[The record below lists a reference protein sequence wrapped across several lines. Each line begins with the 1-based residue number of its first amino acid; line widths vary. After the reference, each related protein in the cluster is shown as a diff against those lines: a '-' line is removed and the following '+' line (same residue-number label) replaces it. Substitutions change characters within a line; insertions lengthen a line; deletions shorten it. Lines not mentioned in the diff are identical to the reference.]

1 MKGIKMC
8 IGLAAVMLVAGS
20 MALAQTRPVYK
31 TGTAT
36 MPAGET
42 NLYINVE
49 GLKVVGDDLL
59 TTYLKLDEVAFKNV
73 SGTATGTVTFYSVD
87 LSNDTQM
94 EQLATVIPSEYR
106 SSFPRRSVPLQA
118 QTVASWVVTND
129 LAEGGGVIVPVS
141 TTVVTTNYVPYT
153 FRQLKLFINQAET
166 SATDNVYQYLIK
178 AE

>member
-1 MKGIKMC
+1 MKGIQKR
-8 IGLAAVMLVAGS
+8 ISLVAVMLVAGS

-42 NLYINVE
+42 NLYVNVE

-59 TTYLKLDEVAFKNV
+59 LTYLKLDEVAFKNV

-94 EQLATVIPSEYR
+94 EKIASVIPGAY
-106 SSFPRRSVPLQA
+106 SSKYPRRGI
-118 QTVASWVVTND
+118 ASQVINTADWVVTGNV
-129 LAEGGGVIVPVS
+129 AVAVSVS
-141 TTVVTTNYVPYT
+141 TVTTNYVPYT
-153 FRQLKLFINQAET
+153 FRQMKLFINQAKT
-166 SATDNVYQYLIK
+166 SATDNVYQYMIK

>member
-1 MKGIKMC
+1 MKGIQKC
-8 IGLAAVMLVAGS
+8 ISLAAVMLVAGS

-31 TGTAT
+31 TGTAI

-42 NLYINVE
+42 NLYVNVE

-94 EQLATVIPSEYR
+94 EQIATVIPGAY
-106 SSFPRRSVPLQA
+106 SSKFPRRGI
-118 QTVASWVVTND
+118 ASQVINTADWVVTGD
-129 LAEGGGVIVPVS
+129 VAVAVSVS
-141 TTVVTTNYVPYT
+141 TVTTNYVPYT
-153 FRQLKLFINQAET
+153 FRQLKLFINQAAT
-166 SATDNVYQYLIK
+166 SATDNVYQYMIK

>member
-59 TTYLKLDEVAFKNV
+59 LTYLKLDQVAFKNV

-87 LSNDTQM
+87 LNNDNQM
-94 EQLATVIPSEYR
+94 EQIANVIPGAY
-106 SSFPRRSVPLQA
+106 SSTFPRRSVPLQS
-118 QTVASWVVTND
+118 QTIAGWVVTND
-129 LAEGGGVIVPVS
+129 LADATAVIVPVS

-153 FRQLKLFINQAET
+153 FRQLKLFINQAAT

>member
-8 IGLAAVMLVAGS
+8 VSLAAVMLVAGS

-42 NLYINVE
+42 NLYVNVE

-59 TTYLKLDEVAFKNV
+59 LTYLKLDEVAFKNV

-87 LSNDTQM
+87 LNNDTQM
-94 EQLATVIPSEYR
+94 SQIASVIPGAF
-106 SSFPRRSVPLQA
+106 SSAYPRRGI
-118 QTVASWVVTND
+118 ASKVINTADWVVTGNV
-129 LAEGGGVIVPVS
+129 AVAVSVS
-141 TTVVTTNYVPYT
+141 TVATNYVPYT
-153 FRQLKLFINQAET
+153 FRQMKLFINQAAT
-166 SATDNVYQYLIK
+166 SATDNVYQYMIK

>member
-1 MKGIKMC
+1 MKGIQKR
-8 IGLAAVMLVAGS
+8 ISLVAVMLVAGS

-31 TGTAT
+31 TGTAI

-42 NLYINVE
+42 NLSINVE

-94 EQLATVIPSEYR
+94 EQLATVIPGEYR
-106 SSFPRRSVPLQA
+106 SSFPRREIAS
-118 QTVASWVVTND
+118 QTINTADWVVTGD
-129 LAEGGGVIVPVS
+129 VAVAVSVS
-141 TTVVTTNYVPYT
+141 TVITNYVPYT

-166 SATDNVYQYLIK
+166 SATDNVYQYMIK

>member
-1 MKGIKMC
+1 MKGVKKSIS
-8 IGLAAVMLVAGS
+8 LAAVMLVAGS
-20 MALAQTRPVYK
+20 MAFAQTRPVYK
-31 TGTAT
+31 TGTAV

-42 NLYINVE
+42 NLYVNVE

-59 TTYLKLDEVAFKNV
+59 LTYLKLDEVAFKNV

-87 LSNDTQM
+87 LNNDNQM
-94 EQLATVIPSEYR
+94 SQIASVIPGAF
-106 SSFPRRSVPLQA
+106 SSAYPRREIAS
-118 QTVASWVVTND
+118 QTINTADWVVTGD
-129 LAEGGGVIVPVS
+129 VAVAVSVS
-141 TTVVTTNYVPYT
+141 TVTTNYVPYT

>member
-1 MKGIKMC
+1 MKCVKKSIS
-8 IGLAAVMLVAGS
+8 LAAVMLVAGS

-31 TGTAT
+31 TGTAI

-94 EQLATVIPSEYR
+94 EQFATVIPTEYR
-106 SSFPRRSVPLQA
+106 SSFPRRSVALQA
-118 QTVASWVVTND
+118 ETVSSWIVTND
-129 LAEGGGVIVPVS
+129 LAEGGAVIVPVS
-141 TTVVTTNYVPYT
+141 VTSVTTNYVPYT
-153 FRQLKLFINQAET
+153 FRQLKLFINQKKI
-166 SATDNVYQYLIK
+166 SATDNVYQYMIK

>member
-1 MKGIKMC
+1 MKGVKKSIS
-8 IGLAAVMLVAGS
+8 LAAVMLVAGS

-31 TGTAT
+31 TGTAI

-42 NLYINVE
+42 NLSINVE

-87 LSNDTQM
+87 LNNDNQM
-94 EQLATVIPSEYR
+94 SQIASVIPGAF
-106 SSFPRRSVPLQA
+106 SSAHPRREI
-118 QTVASWVVTND
+118 ASKVINTADWVVTGD
-129 LAEGGGVIVPVS
+129 VAVAVSVS
-141 TTVVTTNYVPYT
+141 TVETNYVPYT
-153 FRQLKLFINQAET
+153 FRQLKLFINQAAT

>member
-1 MKGIKMC
+1 MKGIQKR
-8 IGLAAVMLVAGS
+8 ISLVAVMLVAGS

-31 TGTAT
+31 TGTAI

-87 LSNDTQM
+87 LSNDTQI
-94 EQLATVIPSEYR
+94 EQLATVIPNEYR
-106 SSFPRRSVPLQA
+106 SSFPRREIAS
-118 QTVASWVVTND
+118 QTINTTDWVVTGD
-129 LAEGGGVIVPVS
+129 VAVAVSVS
-141 TTVVTTNYVPYT
+141 TVITNYVPYT

>member
-1 MKGIKMC
+1 MKGIQKR
-8 IGLAAVMLVAGS
+8 ISLVAVMLVAGS

-31 TGTAT
+31 TGTAI

-87 LSNDTQM
+87 LNNDTQM
-94 EQLATVIPSEYR
+94 EQLATVIPNEYR
-106 SSFPRRSVPLQA
+106 SSFPRREIAS
-118 QTVASWVVTND
+118 QTINTTDWVVTGD
-129 LAEGGGVIVPVS
+129 VAVAVSVS
-141 TTVVTTNYVPYT
+141 TVITNYVPYT

>member
-1 MKGIKMC
+1 MKDIQKR
-8 IGLAAVMLVAGS
+8 ISLVAVMLVAGS

-31 TGTAT
+31 TGTAI
-36 MPAGET
+36 MPAGKT

-49 GLKVVGDDLL
+49 GLKIVGDDLL

-87 LSNDTQM
+87 LNNDNQM
-94 EQLATVIPSEYR
+94 GQIASVIPGAF
-106 SSFPRRSVPLQA
+106 SSAYPRREI
-118 QTVASWVVTND
+118 ASKVINTTDWVVTGD
-129 LAEGGGVIVPVS
+129 VAVAVSVS
-141 TTVVTTNYVPYT
+141 TVETNYVPYT
-153 FRQLKLFINQAET
+153 FRQLKVFINQAET